1 MTSDN
6 PARDAFRARSKQATA
21 DGGRERG
28 FFGDGVSL
36 MLHAAKSGDLESLA
50 LHIES
55 GGSLDAQEAK
65 FVADFLRGVAPIE
78 RRKLCQRIMEY
89 KYVFVVDQ
97 YMKQGKSET
106 AAIEAALD
114 QFPDLNES
122 TLENYLT
129 NWKNGK

>member
-97 YMKQGKSET
+97 YMKQGKLKSE
-106 AAIEAALD
+106 AINATLD
-114 QFPDLNES
+114 QFPDLS
-122 TLENYLT
+122 DKKLKNYLT
-129 NWKNGK
+129 NCKKRK